1 MWLLHLAV
9 FLEDTND
16 FQICQERRF
25 VLQGPMRTLTQ
36 KNEVSDTHGKVVV
49 MVYFTPYEVYVQ
61 YHDVGGLW
69 RGKGLGDGLPSF

>member
-1 MWLLHLAV
+1 
-9 FLEDTND
+9 
-16 FQICQERRF
+16 
-25 VLQGPMRTLTQ
+25 MRTLTQ